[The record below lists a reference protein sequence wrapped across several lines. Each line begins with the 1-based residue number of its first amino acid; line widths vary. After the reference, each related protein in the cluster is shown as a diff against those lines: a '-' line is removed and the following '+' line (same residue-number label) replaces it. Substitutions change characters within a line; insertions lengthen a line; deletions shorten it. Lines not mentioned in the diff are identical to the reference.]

1 MPTEQ
6 QRDSPKS
13 KTFRIRQTDL
23 CPPEGKP
30 FNPDH
35 CVTAL
40 DIRTRLAALERDNTL
55 IKNAF
60 ILNDINLPDFDG
72 HRNDHRLRKESAK
85 IMENYKISAT
95 HKVIA
100 AIVATFV
107 FLVSTG
113 ITAKIQAIVQT
124 KETK

>member
-23 CPPEGKP
+23 CP
-30 FNPDH
+30 
-35 CVTAL
+35 
-40 DIRTRLAALERDNTL
+40 TL

-107 FLVSTG
+107 LLVSTG